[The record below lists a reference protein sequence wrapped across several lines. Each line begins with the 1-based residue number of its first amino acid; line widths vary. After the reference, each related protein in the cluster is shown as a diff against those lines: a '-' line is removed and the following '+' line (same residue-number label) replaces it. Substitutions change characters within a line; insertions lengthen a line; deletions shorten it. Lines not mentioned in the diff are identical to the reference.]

1 MCLMPNEILENK
13 SFESL
18 KYNISDA
25 TQDIRLDY
33 SCDPDSNYFNTKI
46 SIFNISIQTLI
57 HHMYSRGIS

>member
-18 KYNISDA
+18 KCNLSNA
-25 TQDIRLDY
+25 TQDIHLDY
-33 SCDPDSNYFNTKI
+33 SCDSDSNYFNTKI